1 MPLSSTGCSLQ
12 KGQTDVV
19 DGLRLEELIP
29 VSGTFS
35 GLLFENP
42 NTGYPLQLSWT
53 FSVDCA
59 EVTRDYGSTQPNLVV
74 DWVPA
79 GRARWDEM
87 AGVRFA
93 GSTFGE
99 PIETSVYFF
108 EHHRYDAVEV
118 EVVEQLGTELAVRVR
133 ASGDVD
139 SLGISEIEVGVSL
152 TFSGLYVQ
160 TGTSGTNVE
169 AATELLSRFTDITGL
184 RGRPR
189 GHNVLFEPSD

>member
-1 MPLSSTGCSLQ
+1 
-12 KGQTDVV
+12 V
-19 DGLRLEELIP
+19 DELIP
-29 VSGTFS
+29 VGGTFS

-59 EVTRDYGSTQPNLVV
+59 EVTRDYSSTQPSLVV

-79 GRARWDEM
+79 AGRTRWDEM

-118 EVVEQLGTELAVRVR
+118 EVVEQPGTELAVRVR

-139 SLGISEIEVGVSL
+139 SLGISEIAVEVTL
-152 TFSGLYVQ
+152 TFSGIYVQ
-160 TGTSGTNVE
+160 TDTSGTNVE
-169 AATELLSRFTDITGL
+169 AAAELLSRFTDVSGL
-184 RGRPR
+184 RGRPP
-189 GHNVLFEPSD
+189 GHNVVFEPSD

>member
-1 MPLSSTGCSLQ
+1 MSSTDCSLQ
-12 KGQTDVV
+12 KRQTEPV
-19 DGLRLEELIP
+19 DDLRIDELRP
-29 VSGTFS
+29 VGGRFS

-42 NTGYPLQLSWT
+42 NTGYPLQLTWT

-59 EVTRDYGSTQPNLVV
+59 EVTREYGSTQPNLVV
-74 DWVPA
+74 GWVPAA
-79 GRARWDEM
+79 GRARWEEM

-133 ASGDVD
+133 ATGDVD
-139 SLGISEIEVGVSL
+139 SLGISEIAVDATL
-152 TFSGLYVQ
+152 TFSGIYVQ
-160 TGTSGTNVE
+160 ADTSGTDVE
-169 AATELLSRFTDITGL
+169 RAAELLSRFTDVSGL

-189 GHNVLFEPSD
+189 GHNVVFEPSD

>member
-1 MPLSSTGCSLQ
+1 MSSMGCFLQ
-12 KGQTDVV
+12 KRQTEPV
-19 DGLRLEELIP
+19 DEPRIDELTP
-29 VSGTFS
+29 VGGTFS

-42 NTGYPLQLSWT
+42 NTGYPLQLTWT

-59 EVTRDYGSTQPNLVV
+59 EVSRDYGSTQPNLVV

-79 GRARWDEM
+79 VGRTRWDEM

-108 EHHRYDAVEV
+108 DHHRYDAVEV
-118 EVVEQLGTELAVRVR
+118 EVVEQLGTELSVRVHV
-133 ASGDVD
+133 SGDVD
-139 SLGISEIEVGVSL
+139 SLGISELEVDATL
-152 TFSGLYVQ
+152 TFAGIYVQ

-169 AATELLSRFTDITGL
+169 AAGELLSRFTDVSGL
-184 RGRPR
+184 RGRQR
-189 GHNVLFEPSD
+189 GHNVVFEPAS